1 MSDDPQAASEAA
13 KYENPVPSR
22 EYILQCLEDSS
33 KLLDREQ
40 LGAIFNL
47 QDDPDLIEGLRRR
60 LRAMERDGQIIFT
73 RKGFAPVSKLDL
85 IRGRVIGHADGFG
98 FLQRDEGGDDLFLSA
113 RQMSR
118 VMHNDRVVAHV
129 VGYNRRGKPEAAI
142 VEILE
147 HANKKVIG
155 RFYKDSGVCTLIPDN
170 KRLSKEIQVPCD
182 MAMSA
187 TDGQF
192 VVVEITQYPDKRGTA
207 IGKVVEILGDHMAP
221 GMEIDVAMRSF
232 GIPEEWPQELLTEIA
247 PLQPQVAEQDKKGR
261 LDLRDMAL
269 VTIDGE
275 DSRDF
280 DDAVYC
286 TPTKSGW
293 RLFVAIADVSHYV
306 APKTALDAEAK
317 DRGNSVYFPER
328 VIPMLPEILS
338 NGLCSLNPD
347 VDRLCMVCEITIDRD
362 GVIKRSKFH
371 EAVMRSHARLTYTK
385 VAAMLV
391 DKDEALRNQYSAIVP
406 HLENL
411 YDLYHALRKERTER
425 GAIDFDLP
433 ETRIVFSDDR
443 KIERIEVVKRNDA
456 HMLIEECM
464 IAANVCSARFILK
477 HRIPGLFRVHEK
489 PAIEK
494 IENLRKFLGEFGL
507 QLGGGEQ
514 PEAWHYSELLE
525 QVRGHVDFH
534 LIQTVMLRSLR
545 QAQYQPDNE
554 GHFGLGLQAY
564 SHFTSPIRRF
574 PDLLVHRAIRHILR
588 HKKAKDF
595 GYSNEDMLQLGEHC
609 SMTDRRAEEA
619 TRDVISWL
627 KCEFMRDKVGDEF
640 EGVISSVT
648 SFGLFIELN
657 DIFVEGLVHV
667 SELDSDFY
675 HYDASGHRLV
685 GERTGRVFRLGDTV
699 SIQVVRVDLDER
711 KIDFSLRGHKSVEIS
726 KSVEHKKRK
735 KKKAKTS
742 SASESRRKPR
752 QKNQTGQ
759 KRKVA
764 SNTAKKKVTQKKKT
778 SKKVAVKKKKVSQKK
793 SVTKKKV
800 VKKMQPKKKV
810 ARNQSSKKKQVA
822 VKQNA
827 PKSKKKSTAKKKTVS
842 RKKAR

>member
-22 EYILQCLEDSS
+22 EYILQCLEDSG
-33 KLLDREQ
+33 KLLTRDQ
-40 LGAIFNL
+40 LGDIFKL
-47 QDDPDLIEGLRRR
+47 QDDPDLVEGLRRR
-60 LRAMERDGQIIFT
+60 LRAMERDGQIIYT

-98 FLQRDEGGDDLFLSA
+98 FLQPDEGGEDLFLSA
-113 RQMSR
+113 RQMSQ
-118 VMHNDRVVAHV
+118 VMHNDRVVAHI

-142 VEILE
+142 VEVLE

-155 RFYKDSGVCTLIPDN
+155 RFYQDSGVCSLVPDN
-170 KRLSKEIQVPCD
+170 KRLSKEISISCD
-182 MAMSA
+182 KTMSA
-187 TDGQF
+187 SNGQF
-192 VVVEITQYPDKRGTA
+192 AVVEIIQFPGKRGAA

-232 GIPEEWPQELLTEIA
+232 GIPEEWPEELLGEIA
-247 PLQPQVAEQDKKGR
+247 PLKPQVAEKDKKGR

-286 TPTKSGW
+286 TPTKNGW

-306 APKTALDAEAK
+306 ATKTALDAEAK
-317 DRGNSVYFPER
+317 ERGNSVYFPER

-338 NGLCSLNPD
+338 NGLCSLNPE
-347 VDRLCMVCEITIDRD
+347 VDRLCMVCEMTIDRE
-362 GVIKRSKFH
+362 GKIVRSKFH

-385 VAAMLV
+385 VAAILI
-391 DKDEALRNQYSAIVP
+391 DKDEPLRKEYSQVVP
-406 HLENL
+406 HLEDL
-411 YDLYHALRKERTER
+411 YDLYQALRKERTER

-433 ETRIVFSDDR
+433 ETRILFCEDR
-443 KIERIEVVKRNDA
+443 KIERIDVVKRNDA

-464 IAANVCSARFILK
+464 IAANVCSARFLLK

-489 PAIEK
+489 PAVEK

-554 GHFGLGLQAY
+554 GHFGLGLEAY
-564 SHFTSPIRRF
+564 SHFTSPIRRY
-574 PDLLVHRAIRHILR
+574 PDLLVHRAIRYVLR
-588 HKKAKDF
+588 NKTAKGF
-595 GYSNEDMLQLGEHC
+595 GYTNEDMLHLGEHC

-627 KCEFMRDKVGDEF
+627 KCEFMRDKVGEEF
-640 EGVISSVT
+640 DGIISSVT

-667 SELDSDFY
+667 TELDQDFY
-675 HYDASGHRLV
+675 HYDAGAHRLV

-699 SIQVVRVDLDER
+699 RIQVVRVDLDER
-711 KIDFSLRGHKSVEIS
+711 KIDFSLRGHMSVEIP
-726 KSVEHKKRK
+726 KTTAPEKRK
-735 KKKAKTS
+735 KKK
-742 SASESRRKPR
+742 SRHTQKNKPR
-752 QKNQTGQ
+752 QQKATDKTTKNKTG
-759 KRKVA
+759 KK
-764 SNTAKKKVTQKKKT
+764 NTAAKKKV
-778 SKKVAVKKKKVSQKK
+778 VKKKKVSH
-793 SVTKKKV
+793 
-800 VKKMQPKKKV
+800 
-810 ARNQSSKKKQVA
+810 
-822 VKQNA
+822 
-827 PKSKKKSTAKKKTVS
+827 KKSTAKKKVIKKSVVKKTQAKKKKAVARKGTPAS
-842 RKKAR
+842 RKKTVAKKKPVARKKAK